1 MLARTSCIRCRHFP
15 QEARRLLPVIVCACD
30 CGGTGTASLADAV
43 YPVGS
48 IYMSVNSTDPGALF
62 GGTWS
67 RIQGRFL
74 LAAGGGYS
82 AGSTG
87 GEAEHTLS
95 VSEMPSHS
103 HQAKASG
110 STLRFEYTGAYLGI
124 PEGGVYNDSLYTATS
139 TVQSTGGSQA
149 HNNMP
154 PYIAVY
160 VWERTA

>member
-1 MLARTSCIRCRHFP
+1 
-15 QEARRLLPVIVCACD
+15 
-30 CGGTGTASLADAV
+30 
-43 YPVGS
+43 
-48 IYMSVNSTDPGALF
+48 MSVNSTDPGALF

-87 GEAEHTLS
+87 GEAEHTLT
-95 VSEMPSHS
+95 VDEIPSHNHS
-103 HQAKASG
+103 FTVSSNDYTSG
-110 STLRFEYTGAYLGI
+110 PSYIRSTLRGI
-124 PEGGVYNDSLYTATS
+124 NSGTMNTNMAGGN
-139 TVQSTGGSQA
+139 GG